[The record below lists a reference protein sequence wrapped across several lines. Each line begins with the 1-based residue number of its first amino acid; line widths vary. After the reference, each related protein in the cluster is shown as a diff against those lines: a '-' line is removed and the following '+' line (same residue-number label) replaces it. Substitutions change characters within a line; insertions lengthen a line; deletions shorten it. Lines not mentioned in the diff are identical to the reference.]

1 MKMSSHHQNYD
12 HTSNEP
18 FSLSLSLP
26 EATAIRNLITL
37 ISNDATLTDTTIPL
51 SHTSD
56 SIMVDDS
63 NEDAVL
69 QGSGEVSKSD
79 EANVPQIRSYDKHI
93 ITKQS
98 MD

>member
-1 MKMSSHHQNYD
+1 MSSRHQNYD

-18 FSLSLSLP
+18 FSLSSSLP

-69 QGSGEVSKSD
+69 QGSGEVSKSGK
-79 EANVPQIRSYDKHI
+79 ANVPQIRSYDKHI